1 MEAPRCFAG
10 GQQFMEIF
18 SRFTNK
24 LLGDIGPDH
33 RRYRV
38 KIGIVQGWLSVVVN
52 GVLFILKLAIGLISH
67 SIAIIADAFHT
78 LSDVVSSIV
87 VIWGFK
93 ESEKPAD
100 REHPYGHGRTEYIAT
115 LIIAILLVV
124 AGIEFIKSSYGRIQS
139 PTPVKADWW
148 MITAVALTIL
158 IKEVTARY
166 AEYLSAKISSGTL
179 KADAWH
185 HRTDAISSILVV
197 IAMVAGRYGYY
208 QVDGWAGVGV
218 ALFIIWTGFEIARD
232 AVDDLIGKPPSIG
245 EIESIRELAEAVD
258 GVIGAHDISI
268 HSYGADRYASLHIEI
283 NANEPPMR
291 AHDIAEEVELKL
303 TDYLGVAPTV
313 HTDPI
318 VPTSPKIQKVQS
330 FLDERW
336 GADDRVSNF
345 HDIRIVD
352 HKYNH
357 VILFGIT
364 VTPGLAQKKVKKC
377 IRDIE
382 VSVKAEFPGYDL
394 DIKVS
399 SLHEY

>member
-1 MEAPRCFAG
+1 MK
-10 GQQFMEIF
+10 IF
-18 SRFTNK
+18 SRFTDK
-24 LLGDIGPDH
+24 IMGGVDPDH
-33 RRYRV
+33 QRYRV

-52 GVLFILKLAIGLISH
+52 GVLFVLKLGIGLLAR

-78 LSDVVSSIV
+78 LSDVISSAV

-100 REHPYGHGRTEYIAT
+100 QEHPYGHGRTEYIAT

-124 AGIEFIKSSYGRIQS
+124 AGIEFIKSSYGRIQNPS
-139 PTPVKADWW
+139 PVNADWW
-148 MITAVALTIL
+148 MVMVIVLTIAV
-158 IKEVTARY
+158 KEVTAQY
-166 AEYLSAKISSGTL
+166 AEFLSAKISSGTL

-197 IAMVAGRYGYY
+197 IAMVAGKYGYY
-208 QVDGWAGVGV
+208 RVDGWAGVGV

-232 AVDDLIGKPPSIG
+232 AVDDLIGKPPSLG
-245 EIESIRELAEAVD
+245 EIESIREVAEAVD

-268 HSYGADRYASLHIEI
+268 HSYGTDRYASLHIEI
-283 NANEPPMR
+283 DAEEPPMH

-303 TDYLGVAPTV
+303 TDLLGVAPTV
-313 HTDPI
+313 HVDPI

-330 FLDERW
+330 FLDQHW
-336 GADDRVSNF
+336 GDDNRVSNF

-357 VILFGIT
+357 VILFGLT
-364 VTPGLAQKKVKKC
+364 VTPGLAQKKIETC
-377 IRDIE
+377 IREIE
-382 VSVKAEFPGYDL
+382 TSMKAEFPGYDL

-399 SLHEY
+399 LLHEY